1 MALTTYGFAK
11 SVALTDYMPPF
22 RQAKEQVTWAWDK
35 IVSKKKTSRATEQ
48 VFSYTGLPAA
58 NQTGELEPIYYAD
71 ANELGAVTF
80 TVTKKTLAT
89 MFSHEFLQDSWHLPD
104 MMKEAGKMAG
114 ESQAY
119 IRDLAVAAILYGAFD
134 TTTTYEGSS
143 TYLCDSHTMKN
154 GGTYDNDLGPSSI
167 TFDNLWL
174 MINHFE
180 TAPVTHQGLYLK
192 DTPKYLIYH
201 PSKEKEVRAVLR
213 SDWKP
218 GTGDND
224 YNSVQD
230 YNLIPVPCRFL
241 TTTTHWFIAGS
252 RFKQDFCFFEREG
265 VKTAMEDDFD
275 RMGVKF
281 RSYQRF
287 AVGVRDFLWIVGN
300 PGA

>member
-1 MALTTYGFAK
+1 MALTTYAFAK

-22 RQAKEQVTWAWDK
+22 RQAKEQVTWPWEK
-35 IVSKKKTSRATEQ
+35 IVTKKSTKRATEQ

-71 ANELGAVTF
+71 AAELAATTF

-89 MFSHEFLQDSWHLPD
+89 MFSHEFINDSWHLPD
-104 MMKEAGKMAG
+104 VMADAGKMAG

-119 IRDLAVAAILYGAFD
+119 IRDLAVAAILYGAFA
-134 TTTTYEGSS
+134 TTTTYDSS
-143 TYLCDSHTMKN
+143 YLCDSHTMKN

-180 TAPVTHQGLYLK
+180 TAPVTHQG
-192 DTPKYLIYH
+192 YH
-201 PSKEKEVRAVLR
+201 PSKEKEVRAVLK
-213 SDWKP
+213 SQLEP
-218 GTGDND
+218 GTADND
-224 YNSVQD
+224 KNTVLD
-230 YNLIPVPCRFL
+230 YNLVPIPCRFL

>member
-1 MALTTYGFAK
+1 MALTTYAFAK

-22 RQAKEQVTWAWDK
+22 RQAKEQVTWPWEK
-35 IVSKKKTSRATEQ
+35 IVTKKKTNRATEQ

-71 ANELGAVTF
+71 AAELAATTF

-89 MFSHEFLQDSWHLPD
+89 MFSHEFIQDSWHLPD
-104 MMKEAGKMAG
+104 VMADAGKMAG

-119 IRDLAVAAILYGAFD
+119 IKDLAVAAILYGAFD
-134 TTTTYEGSS
+134 TTTMYDSS
-143 TYLCDSHTMKN
+143 YLCATHTMKN
-154 GGTYDNDLGPSSI
+154 GGSYDNALGAASI

-201 PSKEKEVRAVLR
+201 PSKEKEVRAVLK
-213 SDWKP
+213 SQLEP
-218 GTGDND
+218 GTADND
-224 YNSVQD
+224 KNTVLD
-230 YNLIPVPCRFL
+230 YNLIPIPCRFL

-252 RFKQDFCFFEREG
+252 RFKDDFLFFEREG
-265 VKTAMEDDFD
+265 LKTAMEDDFD

-281 RSYQRF
+281 RSHQRF

>member
-1 MALTTYGFAK
+1 MALTTYAFAK

-22 RQAKEQVTWAWDK
+22 RQAKEQVTWPWEK
-35 IVSKKKTSRATEQ
+35 IVSKKKTNRATEQ

-71 ANELGAVTF
+71 AAELAATTF

-89 MFSHEFLQDSWHLPD
+89 MFSHEFLQDAWHLPD
-104 MMKEAGKMAG
+104 MMAEAGKMAG

-119 IRDLAVAAILYGAFD
+119 VRDLAVAAILYGAFA
-134 TTTTYEGSS
+134 TTTTYDSS
-143 TYLCDSHTMKN
+143 YLCDSHTMKN

-218 GTGDND
+218 GGADND

-230 YNLIPVPCRFL
+230 YNLVPIPCRFL

-252 RFKQDFCFFEREG
+252 RFKNDFLFFEREG

>member
-1 MALTTYGFAK
+1 MAQTTFAYAK

-22 RQAKEQVTWAWDK
+22 RQAKEQVTWPWEK
-35 IVSKKKTSRATEQ
+35 IVTKKSTKRATEQ
-48 VFSYTGLPAA
+48 VFSVTGLPAA

-71 ANELGAVTF
+71 AAELDATTF

-89 MFSHEFLQDSWHLPD
+89 MFSHEFIEDSWHLKD
-104 MMKEAGKMAG
+104 QMAEAGKMAG
-114 ESQAY
+114 ESHAY
-119 IRDLAVAAILYGAFD
+119 IKDLAVAAILYGAFA
-134 TTTTYEGSS
+134 TTKTYDSS
-143 TYLCDSHTMKN
+143 YLCSTHTMKN
-154 GGTYDNDLGPSSI
+154 GGSYDNSLGPSSI

-180 TAPVTHQGLYLK
+180 TAPITHQGLLLK

-201 PSKEKEVRAVLR
+201 PSKEKEVRAVLK
-213 SDWKP
+213 SQLQP
-218 GTGDND
+218 GGANND
-224 YNSVQD
+224 KNTVLD
-230 YNLIPVPCRFL
+230 YNLIPIPCRFL

-252 RFKQDFCFFEREG
+252 RFKDDFIFLEREG
-265 VKTAMEDDFD
+265 MKTAMEDDFD

-287 AVGVRDFLWIVGN
+287 AVGVRDFLWICGN

>member
-1 MALTTYGFAK
+1 MAQTTFAYAK

-22 RQAKEQVTWAWDK
+22 RQAKEQVTWPWNK
-35 IVSKKKTSRATEQ
+35 IVTKKSTKRATEQ
-48 VFSYTGLPAA
+48 VYPVTGLPAA
-58 NQTGELEPIYYAD
+58 GNTGELEPINYAD
-71 ANELGAVTF
+71 AAELDAVTF

-89 MFSHEFLQDSWHLPD
+89 MMSHEFIEDSWHLPD
-104 MMKEAGKMAG
+104 QMKEAGKMAG
-114 ESQAY
+114 ESQSY
-119 IRDLAVAAILYGAFD
+119 IKDLAVAAILYGAFD
-134 TTTTYEGSS
+134 TTVTYEGAS

-180 TAPVTHQGLYLK
+180 TTPVTHMGIPLR

-201 PSKEKEVRAVLR
+201 PSKEKEVRAVLK
-213 SDWKP
+213 SQLEP
-218 GTGDND
+218 GTADND
-224 YNSVQD
+224 KNTVLD
-230 YNLIPVPCRFL
+230 YNLIPIPCRFL

-252 RFKQDFCFFEREG
+252 RFKDDFCFFEREG
-265 VKTAMEDDFD
+265 LRTAMEDDFD

>member
-1 MALTTYGFAK
+1 MALNTFAFAK

-22 RQAKEQVTWAWDK
+22 RQAKEQVTWPWEK

-71 ANELGAVTF
+71 AAELAATTF

-89 MFSHEFLQDSWHLPD
+89 MFSHEFLQDAWHLPD
-104 MMKEAGKMAG
+104 MMAEAGKMAG

-119 IRDLAVAAILYGAFD
+119 VRDLAVAAILYGAFD
-134 TTTTYEGSS
+134 ATTTYDSS
-143 TYLCDSHTMKN
+143 YLCDSHTMKN
-154 GGTYDNDLGPSSI
+154 GDTYDNDLGPSSI

-180 TAPVTHQGLYLK
+180 TAPVTHQGLYLT

-218 GTGDND
+218 GGADND

-230 YNLIPVPCRFL
+230 YNLVPIPCRFL
-241 TTTTHWFIAGS
+241 DTTTHWFIAGS
-252 RFKQDFCFFEREG
+252 RFKNDFLFFEREG